1 MGTINHNGHFRI
13 FSQEEVVR
21 LVEEAGRYGLATD
34 RLAWRVLIMLLAN
47 YGPRLSEVL
56 MLTWEHVDFE
66 AGGITFPP
74 LKRPQPQTPPLK
86 RRKPMTRT
94 LPLFPQVGQALA
106 DYRAVLDGP
115 VLFPKLQRAS
125 SRILVWKAFQKILKR
140 SGVAPRPVH
149 ALRHTVGTK
158 LGPMDLATARDWLGH
173 ASITTTDRYI
183 HAVRMREV
191 FGKLEAIV

>member
-66 AGGITFPP
+66 AGEITFP
-74 LKRPQPQTPPLK
+74 TLK

-158 LGPMDLATARDWLGH
+158 LAPMDLATARDWLGH